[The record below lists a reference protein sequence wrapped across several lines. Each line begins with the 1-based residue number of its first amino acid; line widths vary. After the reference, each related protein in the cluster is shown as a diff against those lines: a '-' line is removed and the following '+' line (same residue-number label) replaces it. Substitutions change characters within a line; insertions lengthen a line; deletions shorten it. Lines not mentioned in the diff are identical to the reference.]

1 MDQVAPESDRETQM
15 ERLARIVDTLRG
27 DRGCPWDREQTP
39 RSMTVYLV
47 EEVHELV
54 DAIMEADPAKIC
66 EELGDLLFH
75 ILFLESIFRGRGD
88 FDLQDVARISAEKM
102 IRRHPHVFGDKEAK
116 TVEDVKN
123 RWHRI
128 KQREKAAAG
137 EKKSLMDSVPR
148 NLPTLVR
155 AYRITERASRVGFDW
170 PDTAGVMDKIKEEF
184 AELEAAMAEND
195 KAHVTE
201 EVGDLLFSFVN
212 LARFLR
218 VHPETA
224 LADTVKKFEKRFV
237 YIEEQLAGQNRC
249 LEEATLEEMDALWE
263 QAKSLQA
270 NPS

>member
-1 MDQVAPESDRETQM
+1 MDKIEPDAGNGSQM
-15 ERLARIVDTLRG
+15 ERLVRIIDTLRG

-39 RSMTVYLV
+39 RSMTVYLI
-47 EEVHELV
+47 EELHELV
-54 DAIMEADPAKIC
+54 DAIMEEDPAKVC

-88 FDLQDVARISAEKM
+88 FDLEDVARISADKM
-102 IRRHPHVFGDKEAK
+102 VRRHPHVFGDKEAK

-148 NLPTLVR
+148 GLPTLVR

-170 PDTAGVMDKIKEEF
+170 PDTAGVMAKIKEEF
-184 AELEAAMAEND
+184 SELEAAMAEND
-195 KAHVTE
+195 KAHVAE
-201 EVGDLLFSFVN
+201 EMGDLLFSFVN

-224 LADTVKKFEKRFV
+224 LADTVKKFEKRFI
-237 YIEEQLAGQNRC
+237 YIEDHLAMQNRRM
-249 LEEATLEEMDALWE
+249 EDATLEEMDALWNK
-263 QAKSLQA
+263 AKSL
-270 NPS
+270 